1 MHALIMFCVQFF
13 LVSFYTVPELLL
25 TFLIASN
32 NQFCRVEIKTE
43 TFKVV
48 DAFVLMMASL
58 DRAWS

>member
-1 MHALIMFCVQFF
+1 MFCVQFF
-13 LVSFYTVPELLL
+13 LVSFYTVLELLL